1 MADSRSSLLA
11 KTLRWFYNPLGTIE
25 RAKRGHHYAIHVLEA
40 LPIRPYPPIP
50 QSIAN
55 LDYGS
60 NERWWH
66 FLPADFLTYQRING
80 SLPVWVS
87 RCISPTQ
94 FGNLKHRYNSLKRL
108 SFFLWRMF
116 LKEST
121 FSKTMPFLKTYLV
134 LWPSSLTA
142 TIETKEKF
150 PRKKSV
156 DNIQSL
162 MCMQLSSP

>member
-60 NERWWH
+60 NEKWWH
-66 FLPADFLTYQRING
+66 FLPTDFLTFQRING

-87 RCISPTQ
+87 LSISPTQ
-94 FGNLKHRYNSLKRL
+94 FRKLKHRYNFLKRL
-108 SFFLWRMF
+108 SFFVWRIF
-116 LKEST
+116 LIN
-121 FSKTMPFLKTYLV
+121 PLKDD
-134 LWPSSLTA
+134 A
-142 TIETKEKF
+142 IFE
-150 PRKKSV
+150 
-156 DNIQSL
+156 NIFRSFD
-162 MCMQLSSP
+162 PVF

>member
-60 NERWWH
+60 NEKWWH
-66 FLPADFLTYQRING
+66 FLPADLLTYQRING

-94 FGNLKHRYNSLKRL
+94 FRNLKPRYNSLKRL
-108 SFFLWRMF
+108 SFFLWRIF
-116 LKEST
+116 PKELT
-121 FSKTMPFLKTYLV
+121 FSKTMPFLKTYLG
-134 LWPSSLTA
+134 PLTQ
-142 TIETKEKF
+142 F
-150 PRKKSV
+150 FNCHNR
-156 DNIQSL
+156 N
-162 MCMQLSSP
+162 